1 MTESNKKSRTKKGG
15 KTLTT
20 KLPDDIKEKSY
31 LTRHVDTSIAILD
44 SPENDI
50 VLESLLFL
58 SKYADLCLINLNYL
72 QQRGLLQKI
81 LKLLDRNICILR
93 LCLRLL
99 NILLSIEDVMI
110 EFDQEEYDSDIQRI
124 TNFYIYHKDLHVKE
138 FAVSILSKVASSCRI
153 TSLIFSLDLLHPILS
168 ALKSVKNV
176 NLLQMSMILLDGLLT
191 APAALCILPE
201 VKNFDIST
209 IVKLLQHPE
218 GEVNAQAFKI
228 ISKLTFFCLN
238 VYQVMF
244 KKEKIVEKMMNVVM
258 DPLQRDNHEISMKI
272 ILDCMNSDVTSTYF
286 IESLEFL
293 KFCAWVKTCESDY
306 LPKCADIF
314 LKLSSIPS
322 IRQTLFDLSVEESI
336 LYFLRSK
343 EKYVLNRACAAISN
357 MSEHPYCCDH
367 MLTGKVVQTIFNILE
382 RTDDEIDPQN
392 EVAIKTLCNLTK
404 RSLKTLQFLFKLE
417 AQQKFFELFTKGLAT
432 LSPEA
437 YLNITE
443 IIYHFVVYPE
453 YQKSIVNS
461 KLFTELLKAS
471 QSECEKVAVLS
482 LEIITFCMVKPIFL
496 ELFTNLNGPTII
508 VQQLK
513 STTNPKLRNC
523 LLILIHSAISNDSI
537 TLEFLKNGLVNVL
550 REFSEEIRESA
561 PIIETILNLSYN
573 IYLPLKFFET
583 HRLEI
588 TDKLNNQFYLIN
600 GYWTDEFPFLDII
613 RCENLSTISSIYVVD
628 YTYDAAEPT
637 CSISNMSF
645 NTMDSDESKNYAIS
659 PNERSLTTS
668 KLLRNSEHF
677 SKVTPDYEI
686 NYGDLSPDPF
696 LPKYINNINKL
707 FEDETSIINKI
718 RILSKFVDTI
728 LCGPN
733 ESLKIPQK
741 FHTFKLHIQSL
752 KFKFGT
758 NMIPIGY
765 LRIGFYCER
774 ALLFKAI
781 ADRTCIP
788 CSLVRGKNQVYWNE
802 VALLQQEDDDM
813 NSSKIVFYIVDLM
826 HDIGSLM
833 AVGTREADFYCNSN
847 DFKYM

>member
-600 GYWTDEFPFLDII
+600 GYWT
-613 RCENLSTISSIYVVD
+613 
-628 YTYDAAEPT
+628 
-637 CSISNMSF
+637 
-645 NTMDSDESKNYAIS
+645 
-659 PNERSLTTS
+659 
-668 KLLRNSEHF
+668 
-677 SKVTPDYEI
+677 
-686 NYGDLSPDPF
+686 GDLSPDPF